1 MSSLTTI
8 LLVAFI
14 ILLVTTGVYAMR
26 RTKNLED
33 FFLGGRNVGP
43 WISAF
48 SYGTSYF
55 SAVIFIGFAGSLGW
69 KFGYPAMSI
78 GVGNAIFGALLA
90 WIVLAKRTRRMTQ
103 NLGAMTMPG
112 FFCERYAAPYLKPL
126 AAIII
131 FIFRVP

>member
-48 SYGTSYF
+48 SYGTS
-55 SAVIFIGFAGSLGW
+55 
-69 KFGYPAMSI
+69 
-78 GVGNAIFGALLA
+78 
-90 WIVLAKRTRRMTQ
+90 
-103 NLGAMTMPG
+103 
-112 FFCERYAAPYLKPL
+112 
-126 AAIII
+126 
-131 FIFRVP
+131 

>member
-48 SYGTSYF
+48 SYGTSY
-55 SAVIFIGFAGSLGW
+55 SPNVILRER
-69 KFGYPAMSI
+69 
-78 GVGNAIFGALLA
+78 GVRLLS
-90 WIVLAKRTRRMTQ
+90 
-103 NLGAMTMPG
+103 
-112 FFCERYAAPYLKPL
+112 
-126 AAIII
+126 
-131 FIFRVP
+131 

>member
-55 SAVIFIGFAGSLGW
+55 SAVIFIGPRLTPWRSAS
-69 KFGYPAMSI
+69 
-78 GVGNAIFGALLA
+78 
-90 WIVLAKRTRRMTQ
+90 
-103 NLGAMTMPG
+103 
-112 FFCERYAAPYLKPL
+112 
-126 AAIII
+126 
-131 FIFRVP
+131 